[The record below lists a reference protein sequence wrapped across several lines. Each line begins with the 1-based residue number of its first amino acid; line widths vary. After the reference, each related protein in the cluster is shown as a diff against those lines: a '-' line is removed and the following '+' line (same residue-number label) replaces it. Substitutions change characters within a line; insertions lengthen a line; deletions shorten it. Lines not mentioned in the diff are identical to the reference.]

1 MHTDPCLARAA
12 ECATSLSPASGI
24 EFLLV
29 NLKSDSRWVV
39 VPFGPIIDRAYDAM
53 TLRVLPKIFFISGLA
68 FIPFRV
74 DIEPMTPIHAKVV
87 STEKCDNHYRLIV
100 DLVPSEFLGPFE
112 RLRFRK
118 NPYCGSFSTSLT
130 KSWLTLTYRKDP
142 GFKTGEV
149 FPLSRTN

>member
-1 MHTDPCLARAA
+1 MDQVD
-12 ECATSLSPASGI
+12 SPH
-24 EFLLV
+24 V
-29 NLKSDSRWVV
+29 
-39 VPFGPIIDRAYDAM
+39 
-53 TLRVLPKIFFISGLA
+53 
-68 FIPFRV
+68 
-74 DIEPMTPIHAKVV
+74 TPIHAKVV
-87 STEKCDNHYRLIV
+87 STQKCDDYYRLMI

-130 KSWLTLTYRKDP
+130 KSWLTLSYRKDP